1 MHVAAQQLLRSWVR
15 MTRESHSFPVSC
27 LMSILATQNSQV
39 ILFSAGLILGKAT
52 AVVKTSTLNAFLFIY
67 PMHWFPSMASP
78 EGPAVSHLA
87 CNRWAC
93 ERWPSSSSRVQVQVR
108 AKAALFA
115 KKKCVLAAAQTGRKS
130 RWSCWRASVHVG
142 RPSSERARR
151 SVGPLVETWQSLAR
165 KHLRRWNA
173 SFHSFAF
180 GAIPSPL
187 PFAFCAWS
195 QREPICMGFLSLVQ

>member
-87 CNRWAC
+87 SNRWAC
-93 ERWPSSSSRVQVQVR
+93 ERWPSPSSRVQVQVR

-115 KKKCVLAAAQTGRKS
+115 KIKCFGCRANGAEVLLELLE
-130 RWSCWRASVHVG
+130 
-142 RPSSERARR
+142 SERARWSALER
-151 SVGPLVETWQSLAR
+151 ACTSVGPLVETWQSLAR